1 MATITKFDKLTLVED
16 GIILSRKDNK
26 QYLVSFSELDKIY
39 LKRYQLNSVFEF
51 AFIVLPFLL
60 IPISFTHL
68 PFNIAIILAL
78 ITIIPVFV
86 TVNKYRWYRLKI
98 CLQDGTSFSKKVS
111 LHLKSENIILVD
123 KVVAEKLH
131 YKARANSVPVF
142 SKKIMNYESLRS
154 QKVEKLVLQTQLVA
168 LHSVSA

>member
-60 IPISFTHL
+60 IPIYFNHL
-68 PFNIAIILAL
+68 IL
-78 ITIIPVFV
+78 
-86 TVNKYRWYRLKI
+86 
-98 CLQDGTSFSKKVS
+98 Q
-111 LHLKSENIILVD
+111 
-123 KVVAEKLH
+123 
-131 YKARANSVPVF
+131 
-142 SKKIMNYESLRS
+142 
-154 QKVEKLVLQTQLVA
+154 
-168 LHSVSA
+168 

>member
-1 MATITKFDKLTLVED
+1 
-16 GIILSRKDNK
+16 
-26 QYLVSFSELDKIY
+26 
-39 LKRYQLNSVFEF
+39 
-51 AFIVLPFLL
+51 
-60 IPISFTHL
+60 
-68 PFNIAIILAL
+68 LAL